1 MTGGKAIRWST
12 VAAVAGVS
20 VVAGW
25 VSYDHALA
33 VVRAHGES
41 GTVAWLYPGTIDGLI
56 YSASMV
62 LIDAARRGTP
72 PPRLA
77 RWMLAARIGATLVAN
92 VASGLWFGPVGALV
106 AAWPALGFGWIPDL
120 FEYVTEAY
128 PAQVILTATAWLEA
142 HPDGVIIIDTLAKVR
157 PSRLNGETAYDH
169 DYRTLGVYHA
179 LARSTPAQRSSPS
192 TTPARTSPA
201 TSLTPPAAP
210 TASRAR

>member
-72 PPRLA
+72 
-77 RWMLAARIGATLVAN
+77 
-92 VASGLWFGPVGALV
+92 
-106 AAWPALGFGWIPDL
+106 
-120 FEYVTEAY
+120 
-128 PAQVILTATAWLEA
+128 
-142 HPDGVIIIDTLAKVR
+142 
-157 PSRLNGETAYDH
+157 
-169 DYRTLGVYHA
+169 
-179 LARSTPAQRSSPS
+179 SP
-192 TTPARTSPA
+192 
-201 TSLTPPAAP
+201 
-210 TASRAR
+210 

>member
-1 MTGGKAIRWST
+1 VTGDKAIRWST

-77 RWMLAARIGATLVAN
+77 RWMLVARIGATLAAN
-92 VASGLWFGPVGALV
+92 VASGLRFGPVGALV
-106 AAWPALGFGWIPDL
+106 AAWPALAVVGSYELLMLVVRGTVVPGPAGS
-120 FEYVTEAY
+120 VPPGAAEA
-128 PAQVILTATAWLEA
+128 AREALERSIA
-142 HPDGVIIIDTLAKVR
+142 DGQPLSQR
-157 PSRLNGETAYDH
+157 E
-169 DYRTLGVYHA
+169 
-179 LARSTPAQRSSPS
+179 LARRFEIPR
-192 TTPARTSPA
+192 
-201 TSLTPPAAP
+201 
-210 TASRAR
+210 SRAAVIARDVAASANGHATVEGSG